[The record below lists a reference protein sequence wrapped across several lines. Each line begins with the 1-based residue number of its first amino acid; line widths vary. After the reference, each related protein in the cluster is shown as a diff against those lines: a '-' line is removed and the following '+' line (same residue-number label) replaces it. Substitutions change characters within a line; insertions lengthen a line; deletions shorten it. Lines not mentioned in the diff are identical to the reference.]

1 MTILLEINRLTA
13 RYGDRVVL
21 HEITIEVRIGEIVG
35 VVGANGAGKTTLL
48 NAIMGIGAT
57 TTGVLCF
64 GSLSLSGVSTAD
76 RARSGLGFAPEG
88 RRVFPGM
95 TVLENLLVASR
106 THHAATLARLNDIYA
121 LFPDLATK
129 AGTLGWQLSGG
140 QQQMLAI
147 GRALMTGPRLL
158 LLDEPS
164 LGLSPMLAT
173 EVMHKID
180 ALRRLGI
187 AVLLAEQNVA
197 RTLAIA
203 DRGYVL
209 ELGRVVASGSAAML
223 RTDDRV
229 RQAFLGL

>member
-1 MTILLEINRLTA
+1 MTILFEAQGLTA

-21 HEITIEVRIGEIVG
+21 HEITIEVRVGEIVAI
-35 VVGANGAGKTTLL
+35 VGANGAGKTTLL
-48 NAIMGIGAT
+48 NGIMGIGASIA
-57 TTGVLCF
+57 GMLRF
-64 GSLSLSGVSTAD
+64 DSRALSGVPTVD

-106 THHAATLARLNDIYA
+106 ADRVATMARLDDIYA
-121 LFPDLATK
+121 LFPALATK
-129 AGTLGWQLSGG
+129 AGALGWQLSGG

-147 GRALMTGPRLL
+147 GRALMTNPRLL

-164 LGLSPMLAT
+164 LGLSPMLAA
-173 EVMHKID
+173 EVMQKID
-180 ALRRLGI
+180 ALRRLGV
-187 AVLLAEQNVA
+187 AVLLAEQNVTRA
-197 RTLAIA
+197 LAIA

-209 ELGRVVASGSAAML
+209 ELGRVVASGSAAVL
-223 RTDDRV
+223 RADDRV